1 MTNIQNVL
9 FDNERIGLDEFCS
22 HPAAELP
29 IPIKDGVNPVY
40 RPQYEIPKSL
50 QPVIDEQIAK
60 WIETKKIELASPLSR
75 WNNSLTLSPKRDLY
89 GQKSDWRTCF
99 DARSINRF
107 LEPDTYGIPR
117 IKELFH
123 RVSGFKYS
131 SSLDLVGAFHQLP
144 VKEEDRYLT
153 CFTWKGVRYQFCGAP
168 FGLTH
173 IPGHFQRLMQTI
185 LQDHHQF
192 VLIYLDD
199 IFIFSSTLDEHISHV
214 RAVITTL
221 TNSNMRIRRGKV
233 SFWLPRSD
241 SIGPCYFRKW
251 NSCRSPKG
259 FYFRKS

>member
-1 MTNIQNVL
+1 M
-9 FDNERIGLDEFCS
+9 
-22 HPAAELP
+22 
-29 IPIKDGVNPVY
+29 
-40 RPQYEIPKSL
+40 
-50 QPVIDEQIAK
+50 
-60 WIETKKIELASPLSR
+60 
-75 WNNSLTLSPKRDLY
+75 SPKRDLY

-117 IKELFH
+117 IKELFR

-221 TNSNMRIRRGKV
+221 TNSNMRIRRGKCHFGYQEAILLGHVISGNGIRADPQKV
-233 SFWLPRSD
+233 STFVNLSRPTSGKQVQAMLGFSSYLRDYIPMYSK
-241 SIGPCYFRKW
+241 IAKPLENLK
-251 NSCRSPKG
+251 SPKAITDELWTTVEE
-259 FYFRKS
+259 KSFQLLKDALSNSPIVSTPNFNFPF